1 MSFKR
6 LQRALFRT
14 MAAVV
19 ALAILF
25 CIGLYGYRTMFG
37 YTYDSSLSDEDLAAS
52 VTADENI
59 TNIAL
64 FGLDTREGD
73 KQSHSDCM
81 MIVTVDNTRGKIK
94 LISLMRDS
102 LVDIDGYGEDKL
114 NAAYFRGGPSLAIRT
129 INENFGTD
137 IKDYVAVDFEQLVQ
151 IVDAIGGVDIDVQN
165 DNELKELNRVI
176 KDYGADMLRLWV
188 ASADYTQ
195 DMRISKDIM
204 KQLSQAYLKIRN
216 TARYMLGNLCDF
228 EPDRDLVP
236 AENLMELDRY
246 ALHTFNELAKTA
258 RAAYDRYEFHAV
270 YRAVYNFCVVDMS
283 NFYLDIIKDRLYC
296 GAEAERRS
304 AQTALYHILDGMTR
318 LIAPILAFT
327 SDEIWHAMKHAQ
339 GVNAESV
346 LFNDMPGDNAAFALD
361 AAARERWAKL
371 VSLRDA
377 VNKALENARNAG
389 VFKKA
394 QDTDVTLSVSESDAA
409 FLAGVD
415 LASLCIVSKVTVTT
429 GAVEGEKSEDCL
441 IPCTIA
447 VALDESPKCPRCWN
461 HSEHIGA
468 DGHHNQLCDRCAA
481 VVGE

>member
-176 KDYGADMLRLWV
+176 KDYGAERGKEFSGVEKTGLQTLDGVQALCYGRIRKGDTGDDWARVERQSVVLNAIFTKLQS
-188 ASADYTQ
+188 ASATELIGS
-195 DMRISKDIM
+195 MRK
-204 KQLSQAYLKIRN
+204 
-216 TARYMLGNLCDF
+216 
-228 EPDRDLVP
+228 LVP
-236 AENLMELDRY
+236 YVTTSLSP
-246 ALHTFNELAKTA
+246 T
-258 RAAYDRYEFHAV
+258 
-270 YRAVYNFCVVDMS
+270 DM
-283 NFYLDIIKDRLYC
+283 
-296 GAEAERRS
+296 
-304 AQTALYHILDGMTR
+304 
-318 LIAPILAFT
+318 
-327 SDEIWHAMKHAQ
+327 
-339 GVNAESV
+339 
-346 LFNDMPGDNAAFALD
+346 
-361 AAARERWAKL
+361 
-371 VSLRDA
+371 
-377 VNKALENARNAG
+377 
-389 VFKKA
+389 
-394 QDTDVTLSVSESDAA
+394 
-409 FLAGVD
+409 
-415 LASLCIVSKVTVTT
+415 ASLIV
-429 GAVEGEKSEDCL
+429 GAVKNGIPTLEHTRIPVDGEWSYSGNSGEYITYDLDVAADHIHAYIYDDADISSGTTTDDEYPARTASPIRIRPIRPRARIPSRIPTAVDPESLVEEGG
-441 IPCTIA
+441 
-447 VALDESPKCPRCWN
+447 W
-461 HSEHIGA
+461 
-468 DGHHNQLCDRCAA
+468 
-481 VVGE
+481 

>member
-52 VTADENI
+52 VIADENI

-176 KDYGADMLRLWV
+176 KDYGAERGKEFSGVEKTGLQTLDGVQALCYGRIRKGDTGDDWARVERQSVVLNAIFTKLQS
-188 ASADYTQ
+188 ASATELIGS
-195 DMRISKDIM
+195 MRK
-204 KQLSQAYLKIRN
+204 
-216 TARYMLGNLCDF
+216 
-228 EPDRDLVP
+228 LVP
-236 AENLMELDRY
+236 YVTTSLSPTDMASLIVGAVKNGIPTLEHTRIPVDGEWSYSGNSSEFITYDLDVAADHIHAYIYDDADIGSGTTDDDTGTDSKSDTDTGTDTTDSSKSTDTKSNTTAVDPESLVEEGGWYDSDTGDYYDCDGDRY
-246 ALHTFNELAKTA
+246 
-258 RAAYDRYEFHAV
+258 
-270 YRAVYNFCVVDMS
+270 S
-283 NFYLDIIKDRLYC
+283 
-296 GAEAERRS
+296 
-304 AQTALYHILDGMTR
+304 
-318 LIAPILAFT
+318 
-327 SDEIWHAMKHAQ
+327 
-339 GVNAESV
+339 
-346 LFNDMPGDNAAFALD
+346 
-361 AAARERWAKL
+361 
-371 VSLRDA
+371 
-377 VNKALENARNAG
+377 
-389 VFKKA
+389 
-394 QDTDVTLSVSESDAA
+394 
-409 FLAGVD
+409 
-415 LASLCIVSKVTVTT
+415 
-429 GAVEGEKSEDCL
+429 
-441 IPCTIA
+441 
-447 VALDESPKCPRCWN
+447 LDENGNK
-461 HSEHIGA
+461 
-468 DGHHNQLCDRCAA
+468 
-481 VVGE
+481 VYY

>member
-176 KDYGADMLRLWV
+176 KDYGAERGKEFSGVEKTGLQTLDGVQALCYGRIRKGDTGDDWARVERQSVVLNAIFTKLQS
-188 ASADYTQ
+188 ASATELIGSMRKLVPYVTTSLSPT
-195 DMRISKDIM
+195 DMASLRSRTAFRHLSTPVFRWMASGVIPVIPASISPTIWTLQPTISTHTSMMTRIS
-204 KQLSQAYLKIRN
+204 
-216 TARYMLGNLCDF
+216 
-228 EPDRDLVP
+228 
-236 AENLMELDRY
+236 
-246 ALHTFNELAKTA
+246 
-258 RAAYDRYEFHAV
+258 
-270 YRAVYNFCVVDMS
+270 
-283 NFYLDIIKDRLYC
+283 
-296 GAEAERRS
+296 
-304 AQTALYHILDGMTR
+304 
-318 LIAPILAFT
+318 
-327 SDEIWHAMKHAQ
+327 
-339 GVNAESV
+339 
-346 LFNDMPGDNAAFALD
+346 
-361 AAARERWAKL
+361 AAARPTMIQARTASPIRIRPIRPRARIPSRIPLRWTRNPLWRKAAGTIPTPVTIMIAMVTDTVWTKTGISIIKL
-371 VSLRDA
+371 V
-377 VNKALENARNAG
+377 
-389 VFKKA
+389 
-394 QDTDVTLSVSESDAA
+394 
-409 FLAGVD
+409 
-415 LASLCIVSKVTVTT
+415 IVRERSRGHDDDHVPCSYT
-429 GAVEGEKSEDCL
+429 EKSAIRNREKEYKQK
-441 IPCTIA
+441 A
-447 VALDESPKCPRCWN
+447 GKNRCM
-461 HSEHIGA
+461 
-468 DGHHNQLCDRCAA
+468 
-481 VVGE
+481 

>member
-176 KDYGADMLRLWV
+176 KDYGTERGKEFSGVEKTGLQTLDGVQALCYGRIRKGDTGDDWARVERQSVVLNAIFTKLQS
-188 ASADYTQ
+188 ASATELIGSMRKLVPYVTTSLSPT
-195 DMRISKDIM
+195 DMASLIVGAVKNGIPTLEHTRIPVDGEWSYSGNSSEFITYDLDVAADHIHAYIYDDADIGSGTTDDDTGTDSKSDTDTGTDTTDSSKSTDTRNPLWRKAAGTIPTPVTIM
-204 KQLSQAYLKIRN
+204 IAMVTDTVWTKTGIRCIIKLVIVRERSRGHDDDHVPCSYMAITAIRN
-216 TARYMLGNLCDF
+216 
-228 EPDRDLVP
+228 
-236 AENLMELDRY
+236 
-246 ALHTFNELAKTA
+246 
-258 RAAYDRYEFHAV
+258 
-270 YRAVYNFCVVDMS
+270 
-283 NFYLDIIKDRLYC
+283 
-296 GAEAERRS
+296 
-304 AQTALYHILDGMTR
+304 
-318 LIAPILAFT
+318 
-327 SDEIWHAMKHAQ
+327 
-339 GVNAESV
+339 
-346 LFNDMPGDNAAFALD
+346 
-361 AAARERWAKL
+361 REKEY
-371 VSLRDA
+371 
-377 VNKALENARNAG
+377 K
-389 VFKKA
+389 
-394 QDTDVTLSVSESDAA
+394 Q
-409 FLAGVD
+409 
-415 LASLCIVSKVTVTT
+415 KV
-429 GAVEGEKSEDCL
+429 GKN
-441 IPCTIA
+441 
-447 VALDESPKCPRCWN
+447 RCM
-461 HSEHIGA
+461 
-468 DGHHNQLCDRCAA
+468 
-481 VVGE
+481 

>member
-94 LISLMRDS
+94 LISMMRDS

-176 KDYGADMLRLWV
+176 KDYGTERGKEFSGVEKTGLQTLDGVQALCYGRIRKGDTGDDWARVERQSVVLNAIFTKLQS
-188 ASADYTQ
+188 ASATELIGSMRKLVPYVTTSLSPT
-195 DMRISKDIM
+195 DMASLIVGAVKNGIPTLEHTRVPVDGEWSYSGNSSEFITYDLDVAADHIHAYIYDDADIGSGMIPARTASPIRIPGRIRPIRPRARIPSRIPLRWTRNPLWRKAAGTIPTPVTIM
-204 KQLSQAYLKIRN
+204 IVMVTDTVWTKTGIRCIIKLVIVRERSRGHDDDHVPCSYMGISAIRN
-216 TARYMLGNLCDF
+216 
-228 EPDRDLVP
+228 
-236 AENLMELDRY
+236 
-246 ALHTFNELAKTA
+246 
-258 RAAYDRYEFHAV
+258 
-270 YRAVYNFCVVDMS
+270 
-283 NFYLDIIKDRLYC
+283 
-296 GAEAERRS
+296 
-304 AQTALYHILDGMTR
+304 
-318 LIAPILAFT
+318 
-327 SDEIWHAMKHAQ
+327 
-339 GVNAESV
+339 
-346 LFNDMPGDNAAFALD
+346 
-361 AAARERWAKL
+361 REKEYKQ
-371 VSLRDA
+371 
-377 VNKALENARNAG
+377 KAGKN
-389 VFKKA
+389 
-394 QDTDVTLSVSESDAA
+394 
-409 FLAGVD
+409 
-415 LASLCIVSKVTVTT
+415 
-429 GAVEGEKSEDCL
+429 
-441 IPCTIA
+441 
-447 VALDESPKCPRCWN
+447 RCM
-461 HSEHIGA
+461 
-468 DGHHNQLCDRCAA
+468 
-481 VVGE
+481 

>member
-176 KDYGADMLRLWV
+176 KDYGAERGKEFSGVEKTGLQTLDGVQALCYGRIRKGDTGDDWARVERQSVVLNAIFTKLQS
-188 ASADYTQ
+188 ASATELIGSMRKLVPYVTTSLSPT
-195 DMRISKDIM
+195 DMASLIVGAVKNGIPTLEHTRIPVDGEWSYSGNSSEFITYDLDVAADHIHAYIYDDADIGSGTTDDDTGTDSKSDTDTGTDTTDSSKSTDTKSNTTAVDPESLVVTDTVWTKTGIRCIIKLVIVRERSRGHDDDHVPCSYM
-204 KQLSQAYLKIRN
+204 GISAIRN
-216 TARYMLGNLCDF
+216 
-228 EPDRDLVP
+228 
-236 AENLMELDRY
+236 
-246 ALHTFNELAKTA
+246 
-258 RAAYDRYEFHAV
+258 
-270 YRAVYNFCVVDMS
+270 
-283 NFYLDIIKDRLYC
+283 
-296 GAEAERRS
+296 
-304 AQTALYHILDGMTR
+304 
-318 LIAPILAFT
+318 
-327 SDEIWHAMKHAQ
+327 
-339 GVNAESV
+339 
-346 LFNDMPGDNAAFALD
+346 
-361 AAARERWAKL
+361 REKEYKQ
-371 VSLRDA
+371 
-377 VNKALENARNAG
+377 KAGKN
-389 VFKKA
+389 
-394 QDTDVTLSVSESDAA
+394 
-409 FLAGVD
+409 
-415 LASLCIVSKVTVTT
+415 
-429 GAVEGEKSEDCL
+429 
-441 IPCTIA
+441 
-447 VALDESPKCPRCWN
+447 RCM
-461 HSEHIGA
+461 
-468 DGHHNQLCDRCAA
+468 
-481 VVGE
+481 

>member
-176 KDYGADMLRLWV
+176 KDYGAERGKEFSGVEKTGLQTLDGVQALCYGRIRKGDTGDDWARVERQSVVLNAIFTKLQS
-188 ASADYTQ
+188 ASATELIGSMRKLVPYVTTSLSPT
-195 DMRISKDIM
+195 DMASLIVGAVKNGIPTLEHTRIPVDGEWSYSGNSSEFITYDLDVAADHIHAYIYDDADIGSGTTDDDTGTDSKSDTDTGTDTTDSSKSTDTKSNTRNPLWRKAAGTIPTPVTIM
-204 KQLSQAYLKIRN
+204 IAMVTDTVWTKTGIRCIIKLVIVRERSRGHDDDHVPCFYMEISAIRN
-216 TARYMLGNLCDF
+216 
-228 EPDRDLVP
+228 
-236 AENLMELDRY
+236 
-246 ALHTFNELAKTA
+246 
-258 RAAYDRYEFHAV
+258 
-270 YRAVYNFCVVDMS
+270 
-283 NFYLDIIKDRLYC
+283 
-296 GAEAERRS
+296 
-304 AQTALYHILDGMTR
+304 
-318 LIAPILAFT
+318 
-327 SDEIWHAMKHAQ
+327 
-339 GVNAESV
+339 
-346 LFNDMPGDNAAFALD
+346 
-361 AAARERWAKL
+361 REKEY
-371 VSLRDA
+371 
-377 VNKALENARNAG
+377 K
-389 VFKKA
+389 
-394 QDTDVTLSVSESDAA
+394 Q
-409 FLAGVD
+409 
-415 LASLCIVSKVTVTT
+415 KV
-429 GAVEGEKSEDCL
+429 GKN
-441 IPCTIA
+441 
-447 VALDESPKCPRCWN
+447 RCM
-461 HSEHIGA
+461 
-468 DGHHNQLCDRCAA
+468 
-481 VVGE
+481 

>member
-176 KDYGADMLRLWV
+176 KDYGTERGKEFSGVEKTGLQTLDGVQALCYGRIRKGNTGDDWSRVERQSVVLNAMFAKISSMDANGLLGIMNRLMPYVTTSLAPADV
-188 ASADYTQ
+188 APLIVGAV
-195 DMRISKDIM
+195 K
-204 KQLSQAYLKIRN
+204 N
-216 TARYMLGNLCDF
+216 G
-228 EPDRDLVP
+228 VP
-236 AENLMELDRY
+236 AVEHVRFPLDGEWKYYGSSNEYIMYDVDVVADELHEYIYNDVTPGTAASSGSDGSTDSDDSDDHTTGTSSPAAGSHKTETTVDPESLVEEGGSYDASTGDYYDSDGDRY
-246 ALHTFNELAKTA
+246 
-258 RAAYDRYEFHAV
+258 
-270 YRAVYNFCVVDMS
+270 
-283 NFYLDIIKDRLYC
+283 YLD
-296 GAEAERRS
+296 
-304 AQTALYHILDGMTR
+304 
-318 LIAPILAFT
+318 
-327 SDEIWHAMKHAQ
+327 
-339 GVNAESV
+339 
-346 LFNDMPGDNAAFALD
+346 
-361 AAARERWAKL
+361 
-371 VSLRDA
+371 
-377 VNKALENARNAG
+377 ENGNR
-389 VFKKA
+389 VYY
-394 QDTDVTLSVSESDAA
+394 
-409 FLAGVD
+409 
-415 LASLCIVSKVTVTT
+415 
-429 GAVEGEKSEDCL
+429 
-441 IPCTIA
+441 
-447 VALDESPKCPRCWN
+447 
-461 HSEHIGA
+461 
-468 DGHHNQLCDRCAA
+468 
-481 VVGE
+481 